1 MASDLPPEGEIVLEP
16 CSTRGYCLLQFH
28 TKADKYL
35 PSVSVQMP
43 TPIATLLRDSLRN
56 ATRYREAL
64 ERIEEGEC
72 DCRHPDQCNCAAR
85 IARTALEGDTDD
97 E

>member
-35 PSVSVQMP
+35 PSVSVQVP

-64 ERIEEGEC
+64 EKIQNSNATN
-72 DCRHPDQCNCAAR
+72 PDWMRQVAR
-85 IARTALEGDTDD
+85 RALEDKP
-97 E
+97 